1 MRATTLDKLYFDSN
15 QNLLKECLNT
25 FLQDVEYSLANKKTE
40 DALIDD
46 ILRDDTPINA
56 TLYDVYSKNLRKAV
70 DKVFYEDN
78 GNGLSDCLRANVTRF
93 AAYKAYHATQQV
105 REQIAKDGDMDRGRM
120 VLHAFNRYQAAEYNT
135 TVSRCR
141 TAKQFEEFS
150 AADNMR
156 LFPNLRWLPSRSAN
170 PREQHMLFYNR
181 VWAKDDPFWVQNQPG
196 NLWNCKCDWEE
207 TSDPVTD
214 GNPTAPIRHDGLEGN
229 PAHTGEIFT
238 DNCAYV
244 KHSGQNRKER
254 DKVEEKCR
262 RIHEKETT
270 KQGKLFLKEH
280 CITKEID
287 GDIYEFD
294 FNNFKYRANG
304 MSDKVDICR
313 HFSRSMFGDK
323 NYWLKN
329 EILLS
334 PQRYMDKSHLKAR
347 ADIDHHNT
355 GAATIALK
363 EATERFFYFETT
375 LANGEKIILHVGR
388 YKVSQKLYLY
398 AASKMLPEYVENP
411 Q

>member
-1 MRATTLDKLYFDSN
+1 M
-15 QNLLKECLNT
+15 
-25 FLQDVEYSLANKKTE
+25 EYSLANKKTE

-56 TLYDVYSKNLRKAV
+56 TLYDVYSKNLRRAV

-78 GNGLSDCLRANVTRF
+78 GNGLSDRLRANVTRF

-105 REQIAKDGDMDRGRM
+105 REQIAKDGDMDKGRM

-181 VWAKDDPFWVQNQPG
+181 VWAKDDPFWAQNQPG

-229 PAHTGEIFT
+229 PAHTGEVFT
-238 DNCAYV
+238 DNANYIRLTSKAGREKV
-244 KHSGQNRKER
+244 LNLARKMTIKDGQQLYSRKAS
-254 DKVEEKCR
+254 
-262 RIHEKETT
+262 
-270 KQGKLFLKEH
+270 Q
-280 CITKEID
+280 ID
-287 GDIYEFD
+287 ENGNSIEVF
-294 FNNFKYRANG
+294 FNSKGVSHFAND
-304 MSDKVDICR
+304 MFSDRNV
-313 HFSRSMFGDK
+313 
-323 NYWLKN
+323 WLKN
-329 EILLS
+329 ELTTRLDEVLQS
-334 PQRYMDKSHLKAR
+334 AKLVAYELNCKLEKKPTHRY
-347 ADIDHHNT
+347 
-355 GAATIALK
+355 
-363 EATERFFYFETT
+363 
-375 LANGEKIILHVGR
+375 
-388 YKVSQKLYLY
+388 YLY
-398 AASKMLPEYVENP
+398 YETKLADGTPLYISVYQNMVDGEYKFYAVSKTLRETATRV
-411 Q
+411 

>member
-1 MRATTLDKLYFDSN
+1 MKTL
-15 QNLLKECLNT
+15 LLT
-25 FLQDVEYSLANKKTE
+25 
-40 DALIDD
+40 
-46 ILRDDTPINA
+46 ILLTLPI
-56 TLYDVYSKNLRKAV
+56 
-70 DKVFYEDN
+70 
-78 GNGLSDCLRANVTRF
+78 
-93 AAYKAYHATQQV
+93 
-105 REQIAKDGDMDRGRM
+105 
-120 VLHAFNRYQAAEYNT
+120 
-135 TVSRCR
+135 
-141 TAKQFEEFS
+141 
-150 AADNMR
+150 
-156 LFPNLRWLPSRSAN
+156 
-170 PREQHMLFYNR
+170 
-181 VWAKDDPFWVQNQPG
+181 DDPFWEEHCPG
-196 NLWNCKCDWEE
+196 DRWNCKCHLRNTDKEPTDSP
-207 TSDPVTD
+207 TSD
-214 GNPTAPIRHDGLEGN
+214 NPCDLRHDGLEGN

-244 KHSGQNRKER
+244 KNAGKNRRER
-254 DKVEEKCR
+254 DMVEEKCR
-262 RIHEKETT
+262 RIHEKETA

-363 EATERFFYFETT
+363 EATEKFFYFETM

-398 AASKMLPEYVENP
+398 AASKMLPEYVGNP